1 MTNRFPESAP
11 SLEEAA
17 SSHNRSDSSDNQNE
31 GATDDTTAAEYFIN
45 PQDLAS
51 IQREFGVELT
61 GPDSFDDDITGAARI
76 TVGDIID
83 DLNDEVDLAT
93 AVESARIPFESLEDP
108 YWNDHPEVY
117 EFEVML
123 RSFIYAELRGIR
135 YHQDLADFLERNP
148 RIAFTLGFKPDLG
161 PEDEYPALN
170 AFQSPETPHQT
181 TITRCA
187 NKRFLAQ
194 AERFITEV
202 ADEVEA
208 YCRRHTHLVEMH
220 ELWSET
226 DDTNPTESEE
236 ELDPDG
242 LTKEQIRRLV
252 NELMRHVC
260 PHISFQRGKSK
271 EIRKNL
277 FLEVIAHCGLTNSS
291 VYGGGD
297 VFDIYVC
304 PEDEELPHGRT
315 FFDHMEGLSL
325 EQMLEMFDAAV
336 ESMVGGAKDIGLY
349 DRPVD
354 LAIDVTT
361 VEYTGLGKTFGF
373 DALADPDSDDLKKR
387 ERSEAKAA
395 IEEWELEPI
404 VGEDPADIKHCNFD
418 DAEKRAAAERV
429 KDCVRWVNGTKKND
443 EDIEYGFQFA
453 AAAFA
458 EHTCPMIYG
467 VKPIDNRTGEEL
479 AGHVSQFID
488 RAQELVV
495 VDTVYMDA
503 AYGRCSDVHNIFHY
517 GHGFRTPDRYDV
529 QYVTK
534 MAERGRVRR
543 EVLEERYK
551 IDHRFEDGDT
561 PLSIKRNYG
570 FGDHHSGSGN
580 AHTTLVAIGKWD
592 TDDIEDKET
601 DRVVFATN
609 HMGEDPAEL
618 RRFINGYRDRWVI
631 ENAFKEAKAF
641 LAETHSSSEKPR
653 LFYFLFA
660 VLLFNV
666 WMLIDRL
673 AKKRLGMEF
682 AGDPLISF
690 QVFVAAVANYMR
702 PVD

>member
-1 MTNRFPESAP
+1 MANAVTNANIP
-11 SLEEAA
+11 LEKF
-17 SSHNRSDSSDNQNE
+17 N
-31 GATDDTTAAEYFIN
+31 
-45 PQDLAS
+45 
-51 IQREFGVELT
+51 
-61 GPDSFDDDITGAARI
+61 
-76 TVGDIID
+76 
-83 DLNDEVDLAT
+83 
-93 AVESARIPFESLEDP
+93 DP
-108 YWNDHPEVY
+108 YWDDHPEIY

-148 RIAFTLGFKPDLG
+148 TIAFTLGFEPDFG
-161 PEDEYPALN
+161 DENEYPAL
-170 AFQSPETPHQT
+170 QVYHTPETPHQT

-187 NKRFLAQ
+187 NRRFLAQ
-194 AERFITEV
+194 AEKFITDV

-220 ELWSET
+220 ELWSE
-226 DDTNPTESEE
+226 DEDLNPGESEE

-242 LTKEQIRRLV
+242 LTKQQIRRLV

-260 PHISFQRGKSK
+260 PNISFQRGKSK

-297 VFDIYVC
+297 VFDIYAC
-304 PEDEELPHGRT
+304 PEDGELPHGKT
-315 FFDHMEGLSL
+315 FFDHMKGLCL
-325 EQMLEMFDAAV
+325 EEMLEMFDAAI
-336 ESMVGGAKDIGLY
+336 ESMVGGAQDIGLY

-354 LAIDVTT
+354 IAIDVTT
-361 VEYTGLGKTFGF
+361 VEYTGIGKTFSF
-373 DALADPDSDDLKKR
+373 ETIADPDNDDWGDR
-387 ERSEAKAA
+387 ERSEAKEA

-404 VGEDPADIKHCNFD
+404 VGEDPADIKHANFD
-418 DAEKRAAAERV
+418 DPDKRAAAKRV
-429 KDCVRWVNGTKKND
+429 RDCVQWVNGTKKQD

-467 VKPIDNRTGEEL
+467 VEPIDGRSGEEL
-479 AGHVSQFID
+479 AGHVSQFVE
-488 RAQELVV
+488 RAQDLVV

-503 AYGRCSDVHNIFHY
+503 AYGRCSEVHNQFHY
-517 GHGFRTPDRYDV
+517 GRGFRTADRFDV
-529 QYVTK
+529 EYVAK
-534 MAERGRVRR
+534 MEERKRVRR

-551 IDHRFEDGDT
+551 IDHRFEEGDT

-592 TDDIEDKET
+592 KDDIEDKET

-609 HMGEDPAEL
+609 HQGDDPADL
-618 RRFINGYRDRWVI
+618 RRFINGYRDRWII
-631 ENAFKEAKAF
+631 ENGFKEVKKF
-641 LAETHSSSEKPR
+641 IAETRSSDHRPR

-660 VLLFNV
+660 ILLFNT
-666 WMLIDRL
+666 WMLVDRL

-682 AGDPLISF
+682 AGEPLIKF
-690 QVFVAAVANYMR
+690 EVFVAAVANFMR
-702 PVD
+702 PID

>member
-1 MTNRFPESAP
+1 MTDAM
-11 SLEEAA
+11 
-17 SSHNRSDSSDNQNE
+17 
-31 GATDDTTAAEYFIN
+31 
-45 PQDLAS
+45 
-51 IQREFGVELT
+51 
-61 GPDSFDDDITGAARI
+61 
-76 TVGDIID
+76 
-83 DLNDEVDLAT
+83 
-93 AVESARIPFESLEDP
+93 IPFESLEDP
-108 YWNDHPEVY
+108 YWGDHPEIY

-123 RSFIYAELRGIR
+123 RSFIYGELRGIR

-148 RIAFTLGFKPDLG
+148 TIAFTLGFKPDFG
-161 PEDEYPALN
+161 PENEYPALN
-170 AFQSPETPHQT
+170 VFQTPKTPHQT

-194 AERFITEV
+194 AERFITDV
-202 ADEVEA
+202 ADRVEA

-226 DDTNPTESEE
+226 DDTNPGESEE
-236 ELDPDG
+236 KLDPDG

-260 PHISFQRGKSK
+260 PNISFQRGVSK
-271 EIRKNL
+271 QIRKNL

-297 VFDIYVC
+297 VFDIYLC
-304 PEDEELPHGRT
+304 PEEEELPHGRT
-315 FFDHMEGLSL
+315 FFDHMEGIAL
-325 EQMLEMFDAAV
+325 EEMLEMFDAAV

-361 VEYTGLGKTFGF
+361 VKYTGIGKSFSFQT
-373 DALADPDSDDLKKR
+373 LADPDSDEWSKR

-404 VGEDPADIKHCNFD
+404 VGEDPADIKHANFD
-418 DAEKRAAAERV
+418 NLEKRAAARRV
-429 KDCVRWVNGTKKND
+429 KDCVRWVNGTKDQD
-443 EDIEYGFQFA
+443 EEIAYGFQFA

-467 VKPIDNRTGEEL
+467 VKPINNRTGDEL
-479 AGHVSQFID
+479 AGHVRQFVE
-488 RAQELVV
+488 RAQDLVV

-503 AYGRCSDVHNIFHY
+503 AYGRCSEVHNLFHY
-517 GHGFRTPDRYDV
+517 GHGFRTGDRFDV
-529 QYVTK
+529 EYVTK
-534 MAERGRVRR
+534 VPERSRGRR

-551 IDHRFEDGDT
+551 IEHRFEDGKT
-561 PLSIKRNYG
+561 ALSIKRNYG
-570 FGDHHSGSGN
+570 FGDQHSGTGN
-580 AHTTLVAIGKWD
+580 AHTTLVAVKKWSVD
-592 TDDIEDKET
+592 TVADKVT

-609 HMGEDPAEL
+609 HQGEDPVEL
-618 RRFINGYRDRWVI
+618 MRFINGYRDRWVI
-631 ENAFKEAKAF
+631 ENGFKEVKKF
-641 LAETHSSSEKPR
+641 LAETRSSSEKPR

-666 WMLIDRL
+666 WMLIDRV

-682 AGDPLISF
+682 AGEPIIKF
-690 QVFVAAVANYMR
+690 EVFVAAVANFMR